1 MVLGLRLVGD
11 GGDRFDRHAQQ
22 CGDLLRAFAHGLQ
35 LVDLH
40 RISLLLWL
48 AELYRL
54 GGLLR
59 LLLRRR
65 VPWVDRRLLI
75 PLIRGLRGLL
85 GSVLLLRVVLLGLLH
100 GRLLWSLLD
109 RLLGLASVDEIV
121 DAGSGFDVEFE
132 HLRRLGRVA
141 PRAETHEPF
150 RDGVARLRDLHARL
164 TAGLAKR
171 LELDAPALDPER
183 AAAVVVIHARVA
195 QLGLDDDV
203 DLLLRASVV
212 PKGGL
217 LGLEVVDLRGLDFF
231 DDAGHR
237 VSGLAVRAEV
247 RFGAVA
253 GEQVAER
260 AQLGGLSLGLLVAV
274 TLLRVDAVLLWLS
287 EHCRVP
293 FVVFLLGELVFGF
306 EQVHELQ
313 PLVRHF
319 GPCLFVEFGER
330 GRVRPRV
337 AVEAMP
343 RAVW

>member
-1 MVLGLRLVGD
+1 MCAGFGYGVIQPVIYDKAATIAPPRSATLALSFVMAMNYLAVMVCPFIVDLFRHLFGTPVVLGLRLVGD

-100 GRLLWSLLD
+100 GRLLGALLD
-109 RLLGLASVDEIV
+109 RLPGLASVDETV
-121 DAGSGFDVEFE
+121 DAGRGFDVEFE

-171 LELDAPALDPER
+171 LQLDSPTFDPE
-183 AAAVVVIHARVA
+183 
-195 QLGLDDDV
+195 
-203 DLLLRASVV
+203 
-212 PKGGL
+212 
-217 LGLEVVDLRGLDFF
+217 
-231 DDAGHR
+231 
-237 VSGLAVRAEV
+237 
-247 RFGAVA
+247 
-253 GEQVAER
+253 
-260 AQLGGLSLGLLVAV
+260 
-274 TLLRVDAVLLWLS
+274 
-287 EHCRVP
+287 
-293 FVVFLLGELVFGF
+293 
-306 EQVHELQ
+306 
-313 PLVRHF
+313 
-319 GPCLFVEFGER
+319 
-330 GRVRPRV
+330 
-337 AVEAMP
+337 
-343 RAVW
+343 